1 MFTVHKN
8 LKRLNSRC
16 SLFTK
21 KSRKKFDFNSP
32 AVSHQCTG
40 GQGANLLPRR
50 MIHLTITIY
59 SPLVPSN
66 GFLTLNITTVPINRD
81 IARISNKS
89 GNPFLQEMHPKR
101 TPRNTN
107 SWKRLSQ
114 NISCNISLDLSMRN
128 FSLRFFGRGC
138 WAGWFHQKWSVHNLT
153 QDSGGRIYT

>member
-1 MFTVHKN
+1 MEN

-16 SLFTK
+16 SLFK
-21 KSRKKFDFNSP
+21 KKFGFDFNSP

-59 SPLVPSN
+59 SLYHYITIYITIYRANLLPRRMIHLTITIYSPIAPSN
-66 GFLTLNITTVPINRD
+66 GYLTLNITTVPINRD

-107 SWKRLSQ
+107 S
-114 NISCNISLDLSMRN
+114 
-128 FSLRFFGRGC
+128 
-138 WAGWFHQKWSVHNLT
+138 
-153 QDSGGRIYT
+153 